1 MLNDEAVHS
10 AGASRSRGVKFQEPL
25 NSDHTYNKLG
35 CRGSKP
41 AGNKFVMSTRILI
54 ADDDSAQLRCLE
66 ASILRM
72 GHRTILADSGI
83 GALSAIQSR
92 KDIGLI
98 LLDVAM
104 HDLDGYT
111 LLKRI
116 GQARI
121 DTPVIALVPN
131 DDMNM
136 AMCAIKLGAV
146 DFVTKPVACE
156 RLQISVANAL
166 KLDALANELRRQRL
180 SVKSQMQ
187 LCDMVTKSPEMKK
200 VVRLA
205 RRIAALDSPF
215 LIEGEPGTGKKSLAR
230 AICCNETRGQESFH
244 TLDCR
249 TLTLENLRASLFRDP
264 GTLSDSEKCSFSENM
279 ADTVLSASGGV
290 FYFDEISF
298 LPLSIQRKLFEL
310 VHSSQAENIR
320 IIASSSRPLLDLVH
334 MGRFHAGLYYWLSS
348 FSIKMPPL
356 RDRIEDIPYLAH
368 RFMICFSSEERRG
381 HIRGI
386 SPFALEQL
394 KKYYWPDNVRELKN
408 ALYQAVLVCENT
420 ELTVRDFRFTGFRAN
435 ISSSN
440 HQNAD
445 LGFDLTLPKG
455 YAHVRGGAITGM
467 DFNGQVRSLALIE
480 EDVIRLAIDH
490 YEGQISEVARR
501 LGIGRTTLYRKL
513 KEYGIDVANMSG
525 RCKRDA
531 EEEYD

>member
-1 MLNDEAVHS
+1 M
-10 AGASRSRGVKFQEPL
+10 GRGVLRLTSLSFKCGRNQ
-25 NSDHTYNKLG
+25 NYASNKLG
-35 CRGSKP
+35 CRGSEA
-41 AGNKFVMSTRILI
+41 AGNKFTMSTRILI
-54 ADDDSAQLRCLE
+54 ADDDPSQLRCLE

-83 GALSAIQSR
+83 GALSTIQSR

-98 LLDVAM
+98 MLDVAM

-116 GQARI
+116 AQARI
-121 DTPVIALVPN
+121 DIPVIALVPN

-136 AMCAIKLGAV
+136 ALCAIKLGAV

-180 SVKSQMQ
+180 SAKSQMQ
-187 LCDMVTKSPEMKK
+187 LCDMVTKSPEMDK
-200 VVRLA
+200 VVKLA
-205 RRIAALDSPF
+205 RRIAVLDSPF
-215 LIEGEPGTGKKSLAR
+215 LIEGEPGTGKKTLAR
-230 AICCNETRGQESFH
+230 AICSNETAGPESFL

-249 TLTLENLRASLFRDP
+249 TLTLEYLKTA
-264 GTLSDSEKCSFSENM
+264 LSSGSEKLSTHENCSASEKLSN
-279 ADTVLSASGGV
+279 TVLAAEGRV
-290 FYFDEISF
+290 FYFDEISY
-298 LPLSIQRKLFEL
+298 LSASMQRKLFEL

-356 RDRIEDIPYLAH
+356 RDRIEDIPHLAQ
-368 RFMICFSSEERRG
+368 RFLICFSNDERRG

-394 KKYYWPDNVRELKN
+394 KKHYWPDNVRELKN

-420 ELTVRDFRFTGFRAN
+420 ELTVRDFRFTGIRTN
-435 ISSSN
+435 ISSS
-440 HQNAD
+440 HRETTD
-445 LGFDLTLPKG
+445 IGFDLSLPNAHA
-455 YAHVRGGAITGM
+455 YARGGTINGV
-467 DFNGQVRSLALIE
+467 DYNGQVRSLALIE

-490 YEGQISEVARR
+490 YEGQISEAARR

-525 RCKRDA
+525 RG
-531 EEEYD
+531 

>member
-1 MLNDEAVHS
+1 MRAVAFLRL
-10 AGASRSRGVKFQEPL
+10 AGYFFKCGQ
-25 NSDHTYNKLG
+25 NQNHTYNKLG
-35 CRGSKP
+35 CWGSGP
-41 AGNKFVMSTRILI
+41 AGNKFTMSTRILI
-54 ADDDSAQLRCLE
+54 ADDDSSQLRCLE

-98 LLDVAM
+98 VLDVAM

-116 GQARI
+116 AQARI

-166 KLDALANELRRQRL
+166 KLDALANELRRQRR
-180 SVKSQMQ
+180 SIKSQMQ
-187 LCDMVTKSPEMKK
+187 LCDMVTKSPEMEK
-200 VVRLA
+200 VIRLA
-205 RRIAALDSPF
+205 RRIAALDAPF
-215 LIEGEPGTGKKSLAR
+215 LIEGEPGTGKKTLAR
-230 AICCNETRGQESFH
+230 AICYNETAGPESFL

-249 TLTLENLRASLFRDP
+249 TLTLENLKAALCSGSDTASLCEDSP
-264 GTLSDSEKCSFSENM
+264 LSEKL
-279 ADTVLSASGGV
+279 ADTVCAGHGGV

-298 LPLSIQRKLFEL
+298 LSVSIQRKLFEL
-310 VHSSQAENIR
+310 VHSNQVENIR
-320 IIASSSRPLLDLVH
+320 IIASSSRSLLGLVH

-368 RFMICFSSEERRG
+368 RFLLCFSSEERRG

-408 ALYQAVLVCENT
+408 ALYQAVLMCENT
-420 ELTVRDFRFTGFRAN
+420 ELTVRDFRFTGIRTN
-435 ISSSN
+435 ISSGN
-440 HQNAD
+440 LETTD
-445 LGFDLTLPKG
+445 IGFDLSLPNAPA
-455 YAHVRGGAITGM
+455 YARGGTISGV
-467 DFNGQVRSLALIE
+467 DYNGQVRSLAQIE
-480 EDVIRLAIDH
+480 EDAIRLAIDH
-490 YEGQISEVARR
+490 YEGQLSEVARR

-525 RCKRDA
+525 RCKRET
-531 EEEYD
+531 EEAPGCKSE